1 MSDEDSRPETQ
12 LAQHNALINARFS
25 MLPLQMRLFVAML
38 ARQDFDQGE
47 FRDHFIPIGELL
59 LDNRGGSGYAK
70 VHEMCE
76 AIVDFKIYIE
86 ELEPV
91 TRRRS
96 KQPVFTFIN
105 LVSKARYDPKQGG
118 VLASFNADAM
128 PYLLQLRECGNFT
141 LADLKEVQKLRSPT
155 ALRIYWLLKE
165 YATFGKRTLTVPQLR
180 FVLDIADHQYPQF
193 RSFKAEVLEVARQ
206 HLSVTDV
213 PFTYEVERQG
223 KIAQRVTFMF
233 EAGGKKKPDA
243 LPVDE
248 WATALR
254 GFGVAPRSLATIQQQ
269 LEAGEYTVDYIRF
282 VVQRVQ
288 SQVALKKIGK
298 PAGAIY
304 KALVEKYLL
313 PDYLESLRAPTAAK
327 KGPAAKKSSPV
338 EIAYPVAEVQAIYD
352 EPGPF
357 AKKDRLPTFE
367 SHLQAIYLSQG
378 FALEERDGQPWVVKK
393 AGSN

>member
-1 MSDEDSRPETQ
+1 MSADENLPDTQ

-38 ARQDFDQGE
+38 AQQDFDQTD
-47 FRDHFIPIGELL
+47 FREHFIPIGDLL

-86 ELEPV
+86 ELESA

-105 LVSKARYDPKQGG
+105 LISKAKYDPQSGG
-118 VLASFNADAM
+118 VLASFNADAL

-141 LADLKEVQKLRSPT
+141 LADLSEVQKLRSPT

-165 YATFGKRTLTVPQLR
+165 YAKFGKRTMTVPQLR
-180 FVLDIADHQYPQF
+180 FVLDIADHEYPQF
-193 RSFKAEVLEVARQ
+193 RSLKAKVLEVAREQ
-206 HLSVTDV
+206 LSVTDV

-233 EAGGKKKPDA
+233 EAASTKKADP

-248 WATALR
+248 WATTLR
-254 GFGVAPRSLATIQQQ
+254 NLGVAPRSLATIQQQ

-282 VVQRVQ
+282 VVQRVK
-288 SQVALKKIGK
+288 SQVALKKIIK

-313 PDYLESLRAPTAAK
+313 ADYLESLSKPPAAK
-327 KGPAAKKSSPV
+327 KGIGTKKSAPAEV
-338 EIAYPVAEVQAIYD
+338 AYPVAEVQSMYD
-352 EPGPF
+352 NPGPY
-357 AKKDRLPTFE
+357 AKQDRLPTFE
-367 SHLQAIYLSQG
+367 AHLQAIYLSQG
-378 FALEERDGQPWVVKK
+378 FTLEERAGQQWLVKK
-393 AGSN
+393 EG

>member
-1 MSDEDSRPETQ
+1 MSDDESLPEIQ

-38 ARQDFDQGE
+38 AQQDFDQTD
-47 FRDHFIPIGELL
+47 FREHFIPIGELL
-59 LDNRGGSGYAK
+59 LDNRGGSGYTK

-86 ELEPV
+86 ELEPA
-91 TRRRS
+91 TRRRR
-96 KQPVFTFIN
+96 KQPTFTFIN
-105 LVSKARYDPKQGG
+105 LISKARYDPQSGG
-118 VLASFNADAM
+118 VLASFNADAL

-165 YATFGKRTLTVPQLR
+165 YSKFGKRTITLPQLR
-180 FVLDIADHQYPQF
+180 FVLDIADHEYPQF
-193 RSFKAEVLEVARQ
+193 RSLKAKILEPAREQ
-206 HLSVTDV
+206 LSVTDV

-223 KIAQRVTFMF
+223 QVAQRVTFMF
-233 EAGGKKKPDA
+233 EAGGKKKPDPV
-243 LPVDE
+243 PVDE

-254 GFGVAPRSLATIQQQ
+254 SLGVAPRSLTTIQQQ
-269 LEAGEYTVDYIRF
+269 LDAGEYTVDYIRF

-288 SQVALKKIGK
+288 GQVALKKIAK

-313 PDYLESLRAPTAAK
+313 PDYLESLRKPAPAK
-327 KGPAAKKSSPV
+327 KGVGAKKAAPAEV
-338 EIAYPVAEVQAIYD
+338 AYPVEEVLAMYED
-352 EPGPF
+352 PGPF
-357 AKKDRLPTFE
+357 AKKGRLPTFE
-367 SHLQAIYLSQG
+367 AHLDAIYLTQG
-378 FALEERDGQPWVVKK
+378 FTLEERDGQAWLVKK
-393 AGSN
+393 